1 MPQYDFGTIN
11 PATTTGSDLASV
23 LQNWRDAVL
32 SNHSGASRPSY
43 IKAGQIWVNTSVT
56 TGWVINLYDGATDIP
71 LGYVNSTDDAAGFLT
86 RSVVTTKT
94 TTATIVVS
102 ERNMIVGV
110 TASTANIALT
120 LPVATSAKNGFAIK
134 FQKRDNTAFT
144 VTITRGGSDL
154 INGATSYVLS
164 QQYDTVELV
173 CDGVNAWYAYG
184 GILDNSITTPK
195 IADSAITTAKIS
207 NNAVTSAKLD
217 AGLNQLFVPTGVI
230 APFAGTSAPTGWA
243 LCAGQAVSRTTFAA
257 LFAVIDTTW
266 GAGDGST
273 TFNLPDFR
281 GRVPAGLDNMGG
293 IAAGRLRST
302 RTVGVSTI
310 SQSLTTITVTCS
322 GAHGLDSGDTLT
334 ITGAGNVAFNGTW
347 TVASIRIT
355 GTEAT
360 RASQVF
366 TITSSVSQTIAA
378 VAGGTI
384 TTTIPG
390 SIDGSVLGATGGAD
404 SVALSVSELPNHTH
418 YGPNAGE
425 STIYGSI
432 FDFNAGDASYSGT
445 GTTKSAH
452 TWTGGNAPHNNIQP
466 TIVCNYIIKV

>member
-32 SNHSGASRPSY
+32 SNHSGTSRPTY
-43 IKAGQIWVNTSVT
+43 IKAGQIWVNTST
-56 TGWVINLYDGATDIP
+56 ATGWVINLYDGATDIP
-71 LGYVNSTDDAAGFLT
+71 LGYVNATDDAAGFLT
-86 RSVVTTKT
+86 RSIVTTKT
-94 TTATIVVS
+94 ATATILVG

-110 TASTANIALT
+110 TASTTNIALT

-195 IADSAITTAKIS
+195 IADNAITTAKIA
-207 NNAVTSAKLD
+207 NNAITSAKLD
-217 AGLNQLFVPTGVI
+217 AGLNQFFVPTGVI

-257 LFAVIDTTW
+257 LFAVINTTW

-293 IAAGRLRST
+293 ISAGRLRST
-302 RTVGVSTI
+302 RAIGVTTI
-310 SQSLTTITVTCS
+310 GQSGTTITVTCS
-322 GAHGLDSGDTLT
+322 GAHGLDAGDVVT
-334 ITGAGNVAFNGTW
+334 ITGAGNAAFNGTW
-347 TVASIRIT
+347 TIASIRINSLD
-355 GTEAT
+355 AT

-366 TITSSVSQTIAA
+366 FITAAASATITA

-390 SIDGSVLGATGGAD
+390 SVDGSVLGAAGGAD
-404 SVALSVSELPNHTH
+404 AVALSVAELPNHTH
-418 YGPNAGE
+418 YGSNAGE
-425 STIYGSI
+425 SQGYGVM
-432 FDFNAGDASYSGT
+432 FDYSASDASYSGS
-445 GTTKSAH
+445 GTDKSANS
-452 TWTGGNAPHNNIQP
+452 WTGGNAPHNNIQP